1 MTLTVNGLRQGDYA
15 VPEARLVLAGTPE
28 KHTLR
33 FSAREKTHG
42 LALDGRLTGSW
53 KAEAAL
59 WSAVAQSLSVKTPLG
74 AWALTKAA
82 PLTVSAANQQLK
94 NACFAG
100 GASARTG
107 FCLTEL
113 TADKTA
119 LTVKADGIRIE
130 PSDFAAL
137 FEQKPQ
143 ITAPFQEGLP
153 CGRCSVKTEN

>member
-1 MTLTVNGLRQGDYA
+1 MIWLLTGRVWPGRFGSGGAADAVTLTVNGLRQGDYA

-53 KAEAAL
+53 KTEAAL
-59 WSAVAQSLSVKTPLG
+59 WSGAAQSLSVKTPLG

-82 PLTVSAANQQLK
+82 PLTVSAASQQLK

-100 GASARTG
+100 GASARTRV
-107 FCLTEL
+107 L
-113 TADKTA
+113 
-119 LTVKADGIRIE
+119 
-130 PSDFAAL
+130 SY
-137 FEQKPQ
+137 
-143 ITAPFQEGLP
+143 
-153 CGRCSVKTEN
+153 